1 MIHYISNVI
10 VSLVLAANP
19 VEPAANTTLPAGEQ
33 AVIRAD
39 DWKTLSES
47 NYSISYPATW
57 QLDQS
62 KAMGTTFV
70 LFARAAEAGKFRENI
85 NLLIQDLTGMGL
97 DLDKFVQLSEQQFK
111 TMITN
116 GKLISS
122 KRLKDRGEY
131 QELVATG
138 TQGVMELKF
147 KQYYWV
153 RDNKAYVLSFTALQT
168 TYDEYAALASKV
180 MNTFNVK

>member
-1 MIHYISNVI
+1 MTNVI
-10 VSLVLAANP
+10 ATLVLAINP
-19 VEPAANTTLPAGEQ
+19 VDAPAGMVRPAYDQ
-33 AVIRAD
+33 IMMPVD
-39 DWKTLSES
+39 DWKILNEG
-47 NYSISYPATW
+47 NYSISYPAGW

-70 LFARAAEAGKFRENI
+70 LFARGTEAGTFRENV
-85 NLLIQDLTGMGL
+85 NLMIQDLTGMGL
-97 DLDKFVQLSEQQFK
+97 DLDKFVQMSEQQFK

-131 QELVATG
+131 QEIVATG
-138 TQGVMELKF
+138 TQGVMDLKF

-153 RDNKAYVLSFTALQT
+153 RDNKAYVLTFTALQS
-168 TYDEYAALASKV
+168 TYDAYAELAGKV
-180 MNTFNVK
+180 MNTFKVK

>member
-1 MIHYISNVI
+1 MIHYMTNVI
-10 VSLVLAANP
+10 ISLALTTAPTEVSPAVCNEVMTP
-19 VEPAANTTLPAGEQ
+19 VE
-33 AVIRAD
+33 
-39 DWKTLSES
+39 DWKSLSED
-47 NYSISYPATW
+47 NYSISYPAAW

-70 LFARAAEAGKFRENI
+70 LFARGADGSKFRENI
-85 NLLIQDLTGMGL
+85 NLMIQDLTGMGL

-111 TMITN
+111 TLITN

-131 QELVATG
+131 QEIVATG
-138 TQGVMELKF
+138 TQGVMDLKF

-153 RDNKAYVLSFTALQT
+153 RDNKAYVLSFTALQS
-168 TYDEYAALASKV
+168 TYDEYVALASKA
-180 MNTFNVK
+180 MNTFKVK